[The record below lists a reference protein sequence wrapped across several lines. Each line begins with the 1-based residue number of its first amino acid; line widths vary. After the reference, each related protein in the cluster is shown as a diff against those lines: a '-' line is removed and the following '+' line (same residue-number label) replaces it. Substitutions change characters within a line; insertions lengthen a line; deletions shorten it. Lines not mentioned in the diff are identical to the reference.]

1 MNFLEL
7 LNAVAKLARP
17 IHFETVSIIEMET
30 PFQEIGIDS
39 LDGLVM
45 MMYLTELYG
54 IEEEVCKEWSPKTPQ
69 EMYDLLMTHKTREPA
84 SVEEAM
90 EQCK

>member
-7 LNAVAKLARP
+7 LNAVAKIARP
-17 IHFETVSIIEMET
+17 IHFETVSITDMET

-69 EMYDLLMTHKTREPA
+69 EMHDLLMAHKTREPA

>member
-1 MNFLEL
+1 MNFLDL

-17 IHFETVSIIEMET
+17 LHFETVTITDMET
-30 PFQEIGIDS
+30 KFQDIGIDS

-54 IEEEVCKEWSPKTPQ
+54 ISEETSKEWNPQTPQ
-69 EMYDLLMTHKTREPA
+69 EMYDLLMAHKTREPA

>member
-17 IHFETVSIIEMET
+17 IHFETVSITEMET

-69 EMYDLLMTHKTREPA
+69 EMYDLLMAHKTREPA

>member
-17 IHFETVSIIEMET
+17 IHFETVSIIDMET
-30 PFQEIGIDS
+30 KFKDIGLDS
-39 LDGLVM
+39 LDGLIM
-45 MMYLTELYG
+45 MMYLCELYG
-54 IEEEVCKEWSPKTPQ
+54 IEEEISKEWNPQTPQ
-69 EMYDLLMTHKTREPA
+69 EMHDLLMAHKTREPA

-90 EQCK
+90 KQCK

>member
-1 MNFLEL
+1 MNFLDL

-17 IHFETVSIIEMET
+17 IHFESVTITDMET

-54 IEEEVCKEWSPKTPQ
+54 ITDEISKEWNPQTPQ
-69 EMYDLLMTHKTREPA
+69 EMYDLLMAHKTREPA

>member
-7 LNAVAKLARP
+7 MNAVAKLARP
-17 IHFETVSIIEMET
+17 MHFESVTITDMDAKFSD
-30 PFQEIGIDS
+30 IGIDS

-45 MMYLTELYG
+45 LMYLSELYG
-54 IEEEVCKEWSPKTPQ
+54 VAEEVCKEWNPKTSQ
-69 EMYDLLMTHKTREPA
+69 EMYDLLMAHKTREPA
-84 SVEEAM
+84 SVKEAM

>member
-1 MNFLEL
+1 MDFIEL
-7 LNAVAKLARP
+7 FNMVSQVSRPAHAKEAP
-17 IHFETVSIIEMET
+17 ASSMEDSL
-30 PFQEIGIDS
+30 QDIGIDS

-54 IEEEVCKEWSPKTPQ
+54 ISEETSKEWNPQTPQ
-69 EMYDLLMTHKTREPA
+69 EMYDLLMAHKTREPA

>member
-17 IHFETVSIIEMET
+17 IHFETVSITEMET

-54 IEEEVCKEWSPKTPQ
+54 IEEAVCKEWSPKTPQ
-69 EMYDLLMTHKTREPA
+69 EMHDLLMAHKTREPA

>member
-17 IHFETVSIIEMET
+17 IHFEDVTIIDMET
-30 PFQEIGIDS
+30 PFQDIGIDS

-54 IEEEVCKEWSPKTPQ
+54 IADEVSKEWSPKTPQ
-69 EMYDLLMTHKTREPA
+69 EMYDLLMAHKTREPA

>member
-1 MNFLEL
+1 
-7 LNAVAKLARP
+7 
-17 IHFETVSIIEMET
+17 ME
-30 PFQEIGIDS
+30 EI
-39 LDGLVM
+39 DGLVM

-69 EMYDLLMTHKTREPA
+69 EMYDLLMAHKTREPA